1 MMSHSFF
8 IFLLFEFSAYAKQ
21 AAERERALLAARS
34 SSPSPLD
41 PSSQSSSI
49 TASLSSTGVN

>member
-1 MMSHSFF
+1 M
-8 IFLLFEFSAYAKQ
+8 LFVVFSAYAKE

-34 SSPSPLD
+34 SSPTPLE
-41 PSSQSSSI
+41 PSSQSTSI